1 MASVSRLP
9 SVRRQAGDDGSA
21 ARRRRPM
28 SMIEGPASNLYLDTQ
43 ATVVPEADASK
54 KAKRRSLLPQFN
66 RKASGD
72 GKADLDI
79 KEEDENEQHDSS
91 RPSSKDARDL
101 GESAGRR
108 AIDVDRPNM
117 PPPSKRSRPPSMIPP
132 RGASQFAGMKPGV
145 AHSRQI
151 PKDQD
156 VDTDAARAEALDAL
170 TGSTPATPSK
180 LAMPASGLKRA
191 SSTRLPHS
199 HSVSGP
205 IIPSRTTSNQTSH
218 AQGRISSGITGN
230 RAPTTTAEKRSSA
243 ARPRPPSQPDQ
254 APEHVARISPP
265 RSSVISRARPNSQM
279 LQQTSPQRAPAG
291 SRTRPVSQMPPPT
304 MRPNFNTYQQHY
316 SPVKSA
322 LPKAPLPPSKAV
334 KPAAT
339 ADSDLAMTFDITMQQ
354 IELLQLSLLHQAS
367 NKCMRE
373 YTTSAKQKLGR
384 KHTRLRK
391 DYEGLRATE
400 LVHQRIIN
408 LSALEAW
415 CRDPGLLVENLQ
427 ILSLVY
433 SDLTALM
440 EEGSRHGDVV
450 SIFELWM
457 NDAEAPESG
466 TFVQPLPDDWKAAH
480 ASLSLKLRSIQRN
493 LGVLPPAHASGE
505 EGAAIEMVLKSCKT
519 LVDGMLKE
527 LEVMVRLEKE
537 LLAREKTRIE
547 EEVKALVLD
556 DVGMQSIWVPA
567 WQKV

>member
-1 MASVSRLP
+1 M
-9 SVRRQAGDDGSA
+9 
-21 ARRRRPM
+21 
-28 SMIEGPASNLYLDTQ
+28 
-43 ATVVPEADASK
+43 PEADATK

-72 GKADLDI
+72 GKADPGI
-79 KEEDENEQHDSS
+79 KEEDENEQNRSS
-91 RPSSKDARDL
+91 IPISEDAQESA
-101 GESAGRR
+101 ESAGRR
-108 AIDVDRPNM
+108 GIDEDRPTM
-117 PPPSKRSRPPSMIPP
+117 PPPSTRSRPRSMIPP
-132 RGASQFAGMKPGV
+132 RGASQSARTKPSV
-145 AHSRQI
+145 THTRQES
-151 PKDQD
+151 KDQH
-156 VDTDAARAEALDAL
+156 VDPHTARAEALDAL
-170 TGSTPATPSK
+170 TGSTPATTSK
-180 LAMPASGLKRA
+180 LAIPASGLKRA

-199 HSVSGP
+199 PSAKGP
-205 IIPSRTTSNQTSH
+205 TIPSRTTSNQTTH
-218 AQGRISSGITGN
+218 AHSRITSGDTGS
-230 RAPTTTAEKRSSA
+230 RPPTTTAEKRSSA

-254 APEHVARISPP
+254 APEHVALTTPP
-265 RSSVISRARPNSQM
+265 RSSVMSRARPTSQM

-322 LPKAPLPPSKAV
+322 LPKAPVPPSKAV

-339 ADSDLAMTFDITMQQ
+339 ADTDLAMTFDVTMQQ

-367 NKCMRE
+367 SKCMRD

-391 DYEGLRATE
+391 DYESLRATE
-400 LVHQRIIN
+400 LVHQRVAN
-408 LSALEAW
+408 LSALEIW
-415 CRDPGLLVENLQ
+415 CRDPGMLVENLQ

-457 NDAEAPESG
+457 NDAEALEPG
-466 TFVQPLPDDWKAAH
+466 TFIQPLPDDWKAAH
-480 ASLSLKLRSIQRN
+480 ASICLKLRSTQRN
-493 LGVLPPAHASGE
+493 LGVLPPAHASGD
-505 EGAAIEMVLKSCKT
+505 EGSAIEMVLKGCKT

-527 LEVMVRLEKE
+527 LEIMVRLERE

-547 EEVKALVLD
+547 EDVKALVLD
-556 DVGMQSIWVPA
+556 DVGMQPIWVPA